1 MLRLAET
8 ACKVAS
14 DADAVVVSRDDNW
27 GAQGVKIMGL
37 PMGRRHWC
45 VAVDG
50 LEYKL
55 SSLVIA
61 STELRKLG
69 VHASPSRY
77 SAEVLY
83 RLLLTQRAL
92 AASVR
97 DSSIDLLW
105 VGNWGSVIGPDQGG
119 ALIASCRRLPRSS
132 TTIQSSAGE
141 PGCRAL
147 GLDMAAVQLH
157 GHDCSPLP
165 VH

>member
-77 SAEVLY
+77 SAEVLDA
-83 RLLLTQRAL
+83 Q
-92 AASVR
+92 
-97 DSSIDLLW
+97 
-105 VGNWGSVIGPDQGG
+105 
-119 ALIASCRRLPRSS
+119 
-132 TTIQSSAGE
+132 
-141 PGCRAL
+141 CRA
-147 GLDMAAVQLH
+147 A
-157 GHDCSPLP
+157 GHAPPPRLVNLAPRVTILKVTDPAP
-165 VH
+165 